1 MARREFACSDARVKP
16 RVRLA
21 VAFVVAR
28 LANGSSVDSIFDC
41 VTKRRVRFGGTTR
54 TDFINVFD
62 GELGAHLT
70 GTGESGRFKLV
81 HYGESHRITL
91 EMDGTHFE
99 GFDHGTSSRFNGHVR
114 GATVTFLDHGEGQS
128 FEYSV

>member
-1 MARREFACSDARVKP
+1 MKP

-28 LANGSSVDSIFDC
+28 LANGAAVGSIFDC
-41 VTKRRVRFGGTTR
+41 VTKRQVRFGGTTR
-54 TDFINVFD
+54 PDFINVFD

-70 GTGESGRFKLV
+70 GTGEAGLYKLV

-91 EMDGTHFE
+91 AIDGTRFE
-99 GFDHGTSSRFNGHVR
+99 GFDHGTSSRFAGDVR
-114 GATVTFLDHGEGQS
+114 GATVTLFDGGEGQS